1 MKGLLDALVALGDDA
16 LVLGQRLCQW
26 CGKAPMLEED
36 LAMANT
42 ALDLLGRARLFY
54 AYAEQ
59 LGGRSEDHYAFHRD
73 AREFRNLLLYELPG
87 ADFAAAYARQFLV
100 DVFDD
105 LHCALL
111 AGSRDETLAGIGAKA
126 HKEARYHRRHSTA
139 WLVRLGDGTSESR
152 GRMQQALE
160 DVWGYQEELFV
171 NAQGEGALV
180 AAGVLPDRA
189 ALRPGWRQAV
199 SAALRQATLQ
209 TPRDGW
215 SVCGGRQGV
224 HTEHLG
230 LMLAE
235 MQCLPRSH
243 PNARW

>member
-139 WLVRLGDGTSESR
+139 WLVRLGTAHR
-152 GRMQQALE
+152 KA
-160 DVWGYQEELFV
+160 
-171 NAQGEGALV
+171 
-180 AAGVLPDRA
+180 AAGCNRLWRMFGAIRRSCSSMRKGRA
-189 ALRPGWRQAV
+189 PWLRLAFFPTAPRCGRDGGRRFPLRCGRRRCRRQGMAGA
-199 SAALRQATLQ
+199 SAAA
-209 TPRDGW
+209 
-215 SVCGGRQGV
+215 GRV
-224 HTEHLG
+224 SILNTS
-230 LMLAE
+230 A
-235 MQCLPRSH
+235 
-243 PNARW
+243 